1 MKPTAMA
8 EFSVDPRA
16 RLGGLCLVLLGAVP
30 GAVAQTISF
39 AQKPPYLATGVQP
52 NLLVIYD
59 NSQSMEAV
67 MPGGNRTTFTDINTR
82 GNIAR
87 QSLRD
92 SITAYKDSFRW
103 GLATFEATTPYILD
117 YSQYGYPPPMILY
130 YSDKVTGLGSIRQPV
145 QTTSTTH
152 LATLTSL
159 LANQTANA
167 STTEIKNS
175 TWATPLAGAIET
187 AGKYFANK
195 LNTAPTPITN
205 NSCQRQFVVLATDGD
220 PNYSKG
226 AYRYSTDTELRNVKN
241 TNGTW
246 TYSPATTEVI
256 AEIQALRATTV
267 NNHATMNGTYDVQT
281 YIVGMGS
288 SFENESSVAGMN
300 RMAEVGGTGTAHLA
314 NDRASLTAA
323 FASINADITARTAS
337 SSSVAMNAGSW
348 SNGSVAYLSRFNS
361 GDWSGQL
368 QAYTLLASGATAT
381 TPLWDAAQR
390 VKLQN
395 WDTGRQILTYRGAS
409 ALGSRGVAW
418 RWPANP
424 ASTTATEIPTAMA
437 TALNRNGAGTA
448 DAYGSLRLNYL
459 RGDASRELRNCAACT
474 GPTPFRNRPTT
485 VLGDIINSS
494 PLYLASGGRYVRDGA
509 EAAAYATYRTARA
522 AMTPMVYVGANDG
535 MLHGFNANTGDE
547 VFAYVPSMVAD
558 RLSAL
563 PEPGYGHQYSV
574 DGPLVGGDVYYGGGW
589 KTVLVGSLGAGG
601 KGLYAL
607 DVSNPAHFTEAQA
620 AKVAR
625 WELDGTDAT
634 VGHILQPPLLART
647 RDGKWR
653 ALVGNGYN
661 STNGVAVLMAI
672 DVETGQAVKVSTA
685 AGSTTTSNGLLGLV
699 GVSSSNNGV
708 VDLVYG
714 TDQQGNVWKFDLSST
729 DPTGWKVAY
738 GSTTVPAP
746 LFTTATGQ
754 PITARPDVTP
764 HPEGGYMVTF
774 GTGIYL
780 STTDSASTTT
790 QALYGIWDKG
800 ATVAASQLVTQSVLG
815 STTGPDTREYRFTT
829 YAVGTPATVYTGDK
843 TITSSLYLSDKRGWK
858 LELPLSGERVVT
870 QAAVRYGKAIF
881 STMVPGTVNCRGGGD
896 GWIMEVD
903 AVTGN
908 RSDLPALDTNAD
920 NLVDAADL
928 LIWQA
933 SKASVSG
940 VRLGAIPSA
949 PGFIRAKDRKLDD
962 KLVNTSDGT
971 MVRVREAGG
980 TRPSGRA
987 GWEQIQ

>member
-1 MKPTAMA
+1 MA
-8 EFSVDPRA
+8 VSCTDPRA
-16 RLGGLCLVLLGAVP
+16 RLGGLCLLLLGALP
-30 GAVAQTISF
+30 GAMAQTVSF

-67 MPGGNRTTFTDINTR
+67 MPGGNRTTFTDVNTR

-87 QSLRD
+87 QVLRE
-92 SITAYKDSFRW
+92 SIAAYQNSFRW
-103 GLATFEATTPYILD
+103 GLATFAATAPYVLD

-130 YSDKVTGLGSIRQPV
+130 YSNKVTGLGTIRQPV
-145 QTTSTTH
+145 QTTSATH
-152 LATLTSL
+152 LAALNSL

-167 STTEIKNS
+167 ATTEIKNS

-187 AGKYFANK
+187 AGKYFGNK
-195 LNTAPTPITN
+195 FSATPTPITD

-226 AYRYSTDTELRNVKN
+226 AYRYTTDTELRNTKV
-241 TNGTW
+241 NGTW

-256 AEIQALRATTV
+256 DEIRNLRAVTV

-300 RMAEVGGTGTAHLA
+300 RMAEVGGTQAAYLA

-323 FASINADITARTAS
+323 FAAINADITARTAS
-337 SSSVAMNAGSW
+337 SSGVALNAGAW

-368 QAYTLLASGATAT
+368 QAYTLLASGATSAT
-381 TPLWDAAQR
+381 ALWDAAQR
-390 VKLQN
+390 VNLQN
-395 WDTGRQILTYRGAS
+395 WNSGRQILTYRGSS

-424 ASTTATEIPTAMA
+424 AATTATEIPAAMA

-448 DAYGSLRLNYL
+448 DTYGSFRLNYL
-459 RGDASRELRNCAACT
+459 RGDTSRELRNCAACT
-474 GPTPFRNRPTT
+474 APTAFRNRPTT

-535 MLHGFNANTGDE
+535 MLHGFNASTGDE
-547 VFAYVPSMVAD
+547 VFAYVPAMVAD

-563 PEPGYGHQYSV
+563 PEQGYGHQYSV

-589 KTVLVGSLGAGG
+589 KTVLLGSLGAGG

-607 DVSNPAHFTEAQA
+607 DVSNPATFTEAQA

-625 WELDGTDAT
+625 WEIDGSDAG

-661 STNGVAVLMAI
+661 STDGVAMLMAI
-672 DVETGQAVKVSTA
+672 DIETGQITRISTGTGTA
-685 AGSTTTSNGLLGLV
+685 AAPNGLLGLV

-708 VDLVYG
+708 VDIVYAG
-714 TDQQGNVWKFDLSST
+714 DLQGRLWKFDLSST
-729 DPTGWKVAY
+729 SAAGWKVAH
-738 GSTTVPAP
+738 GTSAAPAP
-746 LFTTATGQ
+746 LFTTASGQ
-754 PITARPDVTP
+754 SITARPDVTP

-774 GTGIYL
+774 GTGLYL
-780 STTDSASTTT
+780 STTDTSSTTP

-800 ATVAASQLVTQSVLG
+800 ETVAASQLVTQSVLG
-815 STTGPDTREYRFTT
+815 TTTGPDLRDYRFTT
-829 YAVGTPATVYTGDK
+829 YAVGTPATVYAGDS
-843 TITSSLYLSDKRGWK
+843 TVTSALYRSDKRGWT
-858 LELPLSGERVVT
+858 LALPTSGERVVT

-881 STMVPGTVNCRGGGD
+881 STMVPGTVNCKGGGD

-920 NLVDAADL
+920 NLVDSADL
-928 LIWQA
+928 LTLQA
-933 SKASVSG
+933 ARTPVSG
-940 VRLGAIPSA
+940 VRIGAIPTA
-949 PGFIRAKDRKLDD
+949 PGFIRTKDRKLDD

-971 MVRVREAGG
+971 VVRVRETGG
-980 TRPSGRA
+980 SRPSGRA